1 MKEEGRYVVAHLARC
16 LDCHGTLD
24 EIEDW
29 HNAKLVES
37 LADKGPRVAEVSF
50 AVFGKQRHEGRL
62 LEEGAGRVLLGEG
75 LDLPLVNV
83 VRVPRL
89 GLLVGGRHVVGGLVC
104 DEWESLSGL
113 ELLARMSKGASWR
126 GQVQVWLMVVLK
138 DAAGEILENFT
149 TAPIEVGRYH
159 VCVSWCQL

>member
-1 MKEEGRYVVAHLARC
+1 MRKEKRSVGAHLARC
-16 LDCHGTLD
+16 LDRHGTLD

-29 HNAKLVES
+29 HDAKLVEG
-37 LADKGPRVAEVSF
+37 LADEGPRVAEVSF

-104 DEWESLSGL
+104 DGRVSLG
-113 ELLARMSKGASWR
+113 
-126 GQVQVWLMVVLK
+126 
-138 DAAGEILENFT
+138 
-149 TAPIEVGRYH
+149 
-159 VCVSWCQL
+159 